1 MPQIP
6 DLLSMLQAGV
16 HFGHRLSKR
25 HPKMEPYIF
34 MSKGG
39 FHIINL
45 EQTQIKLQTALDFTK
60 KVVSNGGTILFLGT
74 KKQAQSIISK
84 HAKDCGMPYITE
96 RWLGGTITNYG
107 EISRLIRKYVDLKR
121 KKSLGQLDKYTK
133 KERLDFDKEIEKLDK
148 MVGGVETLTKTPD
161 AIFVIDIKNEKTA
174 VAEARKKNIPII
186 ALVDTNVNPEL
197 VSYPIPANDDSVKSI
212 EIFTSLMAQ
221 AVLEG
226 AKDRPAQIA
235 PVVSE
240 KPKRPIRK
248 TN

>member
-6 DLLSMLQAGV
+6 DLLTMLQAGV

-45 EQTQIKLQTALDFTK
+45 EQTQIKLQLALDYVK

-74 KKQAQSIISK
+74 KKQAQPIVSK
-84 HAKDCGMPYITE
+84 YAKECGMPYITE
-96 RWLGGTITNYG
+96 RWLGGTITNYA

-133 KERLDFDKEIEKLDK
+133 KERLDFDKDIEKLDK

-186 ALVDTNVNPEL
+186 ALCDTNVNPEN
-197 VSYPIPANDDSVKSI
+197 VSYSIPANDDSVKSI
-212 EIFTSLMAQ
+212 DLFTSLIAQ
-221 AVLEG
+221 AVAEG
-226 AKDRPAQIA
+226 IKNRPQPAT
-235 PVVSE
+235 VVTPE
-240 KPKRPIRK
+240 KPKRLIK
-248 TN
+248 K